1 MPKLGQAERRHASQP
16 QSALR
21 PAGAAGVKFLPL
33 VWAGIWRK
41 PGRAVLTMVSIV
53 SAFVIFGV
61 LQGFTSGLDRL
72 VSSSQADILVTAS
85 RVGPLD
91 NLPVADGPLI
101 AKTPGVRVAAR
112 VVFFGGPFREP
123 TSFVAAQAVDPDE
136 VRATDDKLKITPA
149 QWAALKA
156 TKSGALVPS
165 DYAKLFGFKVGDRIP
180 LTPQLYA
187 NRDGT
192 KTFPVDVVGI
202 YPTDPKDDVF
212 GGIILLNYAYV
223 DLSRAA
229 GAGTVNDYVVRV
241 DDPEK
246 AGIRAAAIDSQFAN
260 SAHETKTYSLHQ
272 LLLASVSNIGDV
284 GLAVRMIT
292 SAVFFALVFSV
303 GAVMIQSGRE
313 RTVEFAVLKTLGYG
327 APALVALTITEALA
341 VCMTGAV
348 VGLLISSLLYPV
360 AMSTIHFGVPSGPML
375 PAGLAVA
382 VLLALIA
389 GSLPAWRAAHISVV
403 DGLAGR

>member
-1 MPKLGQAERRHASQP
+1 M
-16 QSALR
+16 
-21 PAGAAGVKFLPL
+21 KFLPL

-41 PGRAVLTMVSIV
+41 PGRAVLTIVSIV

-61 LQGFTSGLDRL
+61 LQGFTAGLDRL
-72 VSSSQADILVTAS
+72 VSGSQADILVTAS

-91 NLPVADGPLI
+91 NLPIADAPLI
-101 AKTPGVRVAAR
+101 KKTAGVKVAAR
-112 VVFFGGPFREP
+112 VVFFGGPFRDP
-123 TSFVAAQAVDPDE
+123 TSFLAAQAIDPDE
-136 VRATDDKLKITPA
+136 VRATDDKLEITPA

-165 DYAKLFGFKVGDRIP
+165 DYAKLYGFKVGDRIP
-180 LTPQLYA
+180 LTPQFYA
-187 NRDGT
+187 NRNGT
-192 KTFPVDVVGI
+192 KSFPVDVVGI

-212 GGIILLNYAYV
+212 GGIILLNYDYI
-223 DLSRAA
+223 DLSRDA
-229 GAGTVNDYVVRV
+229 GAGTVNDYVVRI
-241 DDPEK
+241 DDPGK
-246 AGIRAAAIDSQFAN
+246 AGIRAAAIDDQFAN

-272 LLLASVSNIGDV
+272 LLLASVSSLGDV

-292 SAVFFALVFSV
+292 SAVFFALLFSV

-313 RTVEFAVLKTLGYG
+313 RTVEFAVLKTLGFN
-327 APALVALTITEALA
+327 APTLVALTITEALA
-341 VCMTGAV
+341 VCVTGAA
-348 VGLLISSLLYPV
+348 VGLVISSALYPL
-360 AMSTIHFGVPSGPML
+360 AMKTIHFGVPAGPML

-382 VLLALIA
+382 VLLALVT